1 VTTHNFPGLEP
12 RACPT
17 ETESLRRAE
26 AAFRREHPLYADT
39 AALDEL
45 RLTDFARLEHGRHVY
60 LDYTGGGLYAD
71 SQLVQ
76 HMQLLRENVFG
87 NPHSINPTSAASTAM
102 LERARARVLE
112 FFRASP
118 ESALARRTSR
128 ERVPPLGWITG
139 SERA

>member
-1 VTTHNFPGLEP
+1 MSLASEP
-12 RACPT
+12 
-17 ETESLRRAE
+17 ESFGCAE

-71 SQLVQ
+71 SQLVE

-87 NPHSINPTSAASTAM
+87 NPHSINPTSALSTEL
-102 LERARARVLE
+102 LERVRVRVLE
-112 FFRASP
+112 FFRAPP
-118 ESALARRTSR
+118 EEYDVLRDQRRG
-128 ERVPPLGWITG
+128 V
-139 SERA
+139 RAAPGRR